1 MARLSLFLPGDVS
14 DWKRH
19 PLMFEV
25 EVSPTDAAVAAV
37 SAAHIAARARA
48 AVSGH
53 GAFCVALSGGRTPWK
68 MLERLI
74 EMDFPWAG
82 VHVFQ
87 VDEREA
93 PDGDADR
100 NATKLAAILGESALP
115 DANLHLMPV
124 TDGDLRRACDVYARV
139 IARHG
144 RDGLLDLVHL
154 GLGEDGHTASLVP
167 GDQVLDIADRDVAMA
182 GVYQGRRRMTLTY
195 PAIDRAAERMWVVT
209 GAAKAAMLARL
220 RAGDDTIPAGRVT
233 RRRSI
238 VFADE
243 AAAAAGVHA
252 PMPDYPE
259 G

>member
-100 NATKLAAILGESALP
+100 NATKLAAILGESGLP

-124 TDGDLRRACDVYARV
+124 TDADPSQACAAYARI
-139 IARHG
+139 IARHCLNG
-144 RDGLLDLVHL
+144 RFDLVHL

-167 GDQVLDIADRDVAMA
+167 GDRALEVTDRDVTMA
-182 GVYQGRRRMTLTY
+182 GPYQVRRRMTLTY
-195 PAIDRAAERMWVVT
+195 PATDRAAERMWVVT
-209 GAAKAAMLARL
+209 GASKATMLARL
-220 RAGDDTIPAGRVT
+220 RAGDGSIPAGRVT
-233 RRRSI
+233 RRNSI

-243 AAAAAGVHA
+243 AAANVTEFIISRGTTRC
-252 PMPDYPE
+252 
-259 G
+259 

>member
-74 EMDFPWAG
+74 EADLPWIG

-93 PDGDADR
+93 PDGDTDR
-100 NATKLAAILGESALP
+100 NATNLAAILGESGLP

-124 TDGDLRRACDVYARV
+124 TDADLSQACAAYARI
-139 IARHG
+139 IARHCLDG
-144 RDGLLDLVHL
+144 RFDLVHL

-167 GDQVLDIADRDVAMA
+167 GDRALEVTDRDVTMA
-182 GVYQGRRRMTLTY
+182 GPYQGRRRMTLTY

-209 GAAKAAMLARL
+209 GASKATMLARL
-220 RAGDDTIPAGRVT
+220 RAGDGSIPAGRVT
-233 RRRSI
+233 RRSSI

-243 AAAAAGVHA
+243 AAANVTEFIISRGTTRC
-252 PMPDYPE
+252 
-259 G
+259 